1 MSEVYAMKNSRLLA
15 FGAVL
20 ALVVVAATV
29 PASAATL
36 AVTNGAAIDG
46 TFGMAITFNPAT
58 TTRAYVE
65 DATPTAETHYV
76 FRYRFDPNETVMD
89 NNKRYKQ
96 FTAFRETPS
105 QYRAI
110 NVTYRKGDGAGINF
124 VRVKS
129 HENPASSLW
138 QTSDWVTLPEGPSVL
153 EVDWT
158 RSSGP
163 GAADGVMRVWLDGV
177 LMDTVNNLDN
187 DEVNV
192 DFVRWGAVG
201 GVDLN
206 TDGVQYFDLFES
218 FR

>member
-1 MSEVYAMKNSRLLA
+1 MSEVYAMKNSRLFVL
-15 FGAVL
+15 GAVL
-20 ALVVVAATV
+20 AVAIAAFAV

-46 TFGMAITFNPAT
+46 SFGMEVTFDPAT

-65 DATPTAETHYV
+65 DATPNAETHYV
-76 FRYRFDPNETVMD
+76 FRYRFDPNDIVMD

-110 NVTYRKGDGAGINF
+110 NVTYRKGDGTGTNF

-129 HENPASSLW
+129 HENPASALW
-138 QTSDWVTLPEGPSVL
+138 QTSAWITLPEAPSVL

-187 DEVNV
+187 DECNI

-206 TDGVQYFDLFES
+206 TDGTQYFDLFES

>member
-1 MSEVYAMKNSRLLA
+1 MSEVYAMKNSRLLVL
-15 FGAVL
+15 GAAL
-20 ALVVVAATV
+20 ALTVAAFAV

-46 TFGMAITFNPAT
+46 SFGMGVTFDPMT

-65 DATPTAETHYV
+65 DATPNAETHYV
-76 FRYRFDPNETVMD
+76 FRYRFDPNDVIMD

-96 FTAFRETPS
+96 FTAFRETPT
-105 QYRAI
+105 QYRGI
-110 NVTYRKGDGAGINF
+110 NVTYRKGDGNGTNF
-124 VRVKS
+124 YRVKS
-129 HENPASSLW
+129 HMNESSAVW
-138 QTSDWVTLPEGPSVL
+138 QTSDWITIPEGPSVL

-177 LMDTVNNLDN
+177 LVSTVSNLDN

-206 TDGVQYFDLFES
+206 TDGTQFFDLFES